1 MVQMSAFWSLTL
13 GRSVK
18 TRFLPSGDHCGLP
31 LRRPVAWLSV
41 SQRIFDVQSGTDVQ
55 VAGTVARSTKVAL
68 GTVRVVSNT
77 SRSLVRPLRAVD
89 KSYTLISTSHGVS
102 CRTCLPEGSYGT
114 APCAHPRCGCVGTS
128 GSCGRLR

>member
-1 MVQMSAFWSLTL
+1 MSALWSVVV
-13 GRSVK
+13 GRAVE
-18 TRFLPSGDHCGLP
+18 TRVLPSGDHCGLA

-55 VAGTVARSTKVAL
+55 VAGTVARSTKVAS

-89 KSYTLISTSHGVS
+89 RSYTLTSTSHGVS
-102 CRTCLPEGSYGT
+102 CR
-114 APCAHPRCGCVGTS
+114 
-128 GSCGRLR
+128 